1 MTFGCLLEVA
11 KYHVCRCKEGCC
23 VRLGQEEVFCV
34 RVEGN
39 KDYKKGE
46 KLGEGVVP

>member
-1 MTFGCLLEVA
+1 M
-11 KYHVCRCKEGCC
+11 CRCKEGCC
-23 VRLGQEEVFCV
+23 VGLGHEEVFCV

-46 KLGEGVVP
+46 KLGERVVP